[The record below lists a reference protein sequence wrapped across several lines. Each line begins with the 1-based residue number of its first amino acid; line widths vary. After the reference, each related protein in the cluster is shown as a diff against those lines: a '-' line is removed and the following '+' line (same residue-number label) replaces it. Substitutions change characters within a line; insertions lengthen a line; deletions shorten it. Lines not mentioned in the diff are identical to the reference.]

1 MTLTLNTAWVKIGFP
16 GTAGIPFATISY
28 IRNITLDAEY
38 TLRHAT
44 AGDAHTIRA
53 IIYAVKINPT
63 SLDWQRF
70 ILASIPDGT
79 VIGCGQVKPHSDGT
93 LELASIAVL
102 PAWRGKRVARMI
114 IEYLLAQHPGRIYL
128 TCRSRLGP
136 FYQKY
141 GFQVVPDGEMPP
153 YFRRISRIFRF
164 IQKLGRRKNGLLVM
178 RRG

>member
-28 IRNITLDAEY
+28 IRNMTLDAEY
-38 TLRHAT
+38 TLRPAT
-44 AGDAHTIRA
+44 ADDAHTIRA
-53 IIYAVKINPT
+53 IIHAVKINPT

-102 PAWRGKRVARMI
+102 PAWRGKGVARMI
-114 IEYLLAQHPGRIYL
+114 IEYLLAQHPGRVYL

-153 YFRRISRIFRF
+153 YFRRISWLVAIF
-164 IQKLGRRKNGLLVM
+164 QKLSRRRYSLLVM

>member
-1 MTLTLNTAWVKIGFP
+1 MTLNNAWVKIRFL
-16 GTAGIPFATISY
+16 GTNWISCATISY

-38 TLRHAT
+38 TLRPAT
-44 AGDAHTIRA
+44 EDDAHTIRA

-70 ILASIPDGT
+70 ILATVPDGT

-102 PAWRGKRVARMI
+102 PAWRGKGVARMM
-114 IEYLLAQHPGRIYL
+114 IEFLLAQHPGRVYL

-141 GFQVVPDGEMPP
+141 GFQVVQGGEMPP

-164 IQKLGRRKNGLLVM
+164 IQKLVRRGDSLLVM